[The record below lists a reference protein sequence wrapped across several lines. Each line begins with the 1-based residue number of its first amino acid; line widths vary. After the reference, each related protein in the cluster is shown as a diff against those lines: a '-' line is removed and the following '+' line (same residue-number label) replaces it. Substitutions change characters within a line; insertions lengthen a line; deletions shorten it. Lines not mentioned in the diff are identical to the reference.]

1 MKFDF
6 YTKFILTIIAL
17 VLTLNLT
24 TPLIETAQANN
35 VAKFEHIE
43 SFGGGEF
50 FDKRTGDIWI
60 YSLATGSVDFHS
72 RLVELGQPLQKQ

>member
-6 YTKFILTIIAL
+6 YTKFMLTIVAL
-17 VLTLNLT
+17 LLTLNLT
-24 TPLIETAQANN
+24 APFIETAQANN
-35 VAKFEHIE
+35 GAKFEYID
-43 SFGGGEF
+43 SLGGGEF

-72 RLVELGQPLQKQ
+72 RLIELGQPLQKQ